1 MGIYVNL
8 FEITLNKVIEGKLT
22 IISKHI
28 YFF

>member
-8 FEITLNKVIEGKLT
+8 FEITLNKVIEVKLT